1 MADAGPS
8 SSPSIE
14 PITVLDLF
22 AGCGGLTEGFHQF
35 RPDSAER
42 PVFRSLGAV
51 EWDRDAA
58 ASYAMNFGKSS
69 ARSLD
74 FEAPQIFCRDI
85 VGWEPPWTKGEVDVV
100 VGGPP
105 CQGFSGLNR
114 NGVGAE
120 RNQLWQEFIR
130 VVIEVQPKVF
140 VIENVDRFVRSPEFA
155 DLQNRIGNGDL
166 RNYELREAPGTKADD
181 SDRQRARR
189 YLLNAADY
197 GAMQARH
204 RAIVIGV
211 RNDVDG
217 LRPVRMQYP
226 EPTHS
231 KERWKKRNELQG
243 LPVPVLPPAWLTVDS
258 LFRRTADMRLTGTG
272 LPSRDRVRIEEIKG
286 GQNFRNEFEG
296 PFRTRE
302 LHFARNPEPISLA
315 RYDAIPPKGNRKDL
329 RGRFICRLD
338 DGQDFILQKVGEFRD
353 TTGRIAPHG
362 DYLGVIRGEL
372 AANGPRYQVRG
383 MDGGRTVSREP
394 SGRSK
399 SQAFR
404 VTVFERGTGRSA
416 ILEYLSTDS
425 WDAHDGGAGDVMGRM
440 HNDAPSVTIRT
451 EFFKPEKGRYLHP
464 TAQRPITHYE
474 AAMLQGFPD
483 DFLWCGSKTA
493 IAKQIGNAVPIPL
506 GTAIARS
513 IYEYLRPAM
522 P

>member
-1 MADAGPS
+1 MTDAGPS
-8 SSPSIE
+8 SFPSIE

-35 RPDSAER
+35 RPDSVDR

-69 ARSLD
+69 TRSLD
-74 FEAPQIFCRDI
+74 FEAPEIFCRDI
-85 VGWEPPWTKGEVDVV
+85 VDWKPPWAEGEVDVV

-120 RNQLWQEFIR
+120 RNRLWQEFIR

-181 SDRQRARR
+181 SDQQRARR

-231 KERWKKRNELQG
+231 KERWKKRDQLQG
-243 LPVPVLPPAWLTVDS
+243 LPLPTLPPAWLTVDS
-258 LFRRTADMRLTGTG
+258 LFDRTANMRLAGTD
-272 LPSRDRVRIEEIKG
+272 LPHRSRVRIDELHFK
-286 GQNFRNEFEG
+286 QDAKNEFAG
-296 PFRTRE
+296 PFHTRE

-315 RYDAIPPKGNRKDL
+315 RYEAIPPEGNRKNL
-329 RGRFICRLD
+329 RGRFACRFD
-338 DGQDFILQKVGEFRD
+338 HGGHIILQKTGQFRD
-353 TTGRIAPHG
+353 ADGSLDPLG
-362 DYLGVIRGEL
+362 DYLEVLNGELVTNGPKYQIRGK
-372 AANGPRYQVRG
+372 
-383 MDGGRTVSREP
+383 DGGNSVIREP
-394 SGRSK
+394 SGRNKAQS
-399 SQAFR
+399 FR
-404 VTVFERGTGRSA
+404 VTVFKRGRGNPAS
-416 ILEYLSTDS
+416 LEYLSTDS
-425 WDAHDGGAGDVMGRM
+425 WDAHDAGAGDVMGRM
-440 HNDAPSVTIRT
+440 HKDSPSVTIRT

-464 TAQRPITHYE
+464 TDQRPITHYE
-474 AAMLQGFPD
+474 AAMLQGFPE

-506 GTAIARS
+506 GTAIASS
-513 IYEYLRPAM
+513 IYEYLRPM
-522 P
+522 GP